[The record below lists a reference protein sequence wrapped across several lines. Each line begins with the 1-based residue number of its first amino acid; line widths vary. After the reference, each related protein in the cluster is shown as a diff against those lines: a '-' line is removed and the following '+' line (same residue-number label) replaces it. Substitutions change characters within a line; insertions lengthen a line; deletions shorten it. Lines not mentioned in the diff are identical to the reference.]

1 MRTKLVDNLNFNKM
15 FGMTIKAHMK
25 KHLLSVFFLPLLVV
39 PLQAANVELGDPNL
53 SSDSETPST
62 LAVSLKNPAVTIV
75 GLQFDIVYSSGLAS
89 PGIPTLPEGTNHEM
103 DVRLVEPGRYRVMVF
118 SRTNQALVAP
128 YSLNLRFGFAE
139 AAPDGGP
146 AMRLENLVL
155 AASDGS
161 EIPAASTYGPI
172 GGWRNENFSDDV
184 WNSKTTGG
192 DSGDADKDGLK
203 NIEEFYFATN
213 PRSSQ
218 SNVTSVVQGALAS
231 DASGGKVLRLT
242 WSGRKAAD
250 GVRAVIYGGTD
261 PGNLT
266 EVVSEQTVDTSDP
279 NFDKLKA
286 EKNVQNGNA
295 YFMEIRV
302 ERE

>member
-1 MRTKLVDNLNFNKM
+1 MSTM
-15 FGMTIKAHMK
+15 AQMK
-25 KHLLSVFFLPLLVV
+25 KLLSLILSTALVI
-39 PLQAANVELGDPNL
+39 PLQATNVELGDPAL

-75 GLQFDIVYSSGLAS
+75 GMQFDIVYSSGLAS
-89 PGIPTLPEGTNHEM
+89 PGIPTLPDGTNHEM
-103 DVRLVEPGRYRVMVF
+103 DVRLVEEGRYRVMVF

-128 YSLNLRFGFAE
+128 YSVNLRFGFAE

-146 AMRLENLVL
+146 AMRLDNLIL

-161 EIPAASTYGPI
+161 SIPAASTYGPI
-172 GGWRNENFSDDV
+172 GGWRNENFSDEV

-192 DSGDADKDGLK
+192 DSGDADEDGLA
-203 NIEEFYFATN
+203 NIQEFYFN
-213 PRSSQ
+213 SDPKSSD

-231 DASGGKVLRLT
+231 DGSGGKVLRLT

-250 GVRAVIYGGTD
+250 GVKAVVYGGSD
-261 PGNLT
+261 PANLT
-266 EVVSEQTVDTSDP
+266 EVVSEQLVDGSDAKV
-279 NFDKLKA
+279 DQLKA
-286 EKNVQNGNA
+286 EKDVKNSKA

>member
-1 MRTKLVDNLNFNKM
+1 MDQ
-15 FGMTIKAHMK
+15 MK
-25 KHLLSVFFLPLLVV
+25 KHILSLFLITSLVFPLK
-39 PLQAANVELGDPNL
+39 ATNVELGDPAL

-75 GLQFDIVYSSGLAS
+75 GMQFDIVYSSGLAS

-103 DVRLVEPGRYRVMVF
+103 DVRLVEEGRYRVMVF

-128 YSLNLRFGFAE
+128 YSVNLRFGFAE

-192 DSGDADKDGLK
+192 DSGDADKDGLA
-203 NIEEFYFATN
+203 NIQEFYFNTD
-213 PRSSQ
+213 PKSSD

-231 DASGGKVLRLT
+231 DGSGGKVLRLT
-242 WSGRKAAD
+242 WTGRKAVD
-250 GVRAVIYGGTD
+250 GVKAVVYGGTD
-261 PGNLT
+261 PANLT
-266 EVVSEQTVDTSDP
+266 EVVSEQVVDGSDSEV
-279 NFDKLKA
+279 DKLKA
-286 EKNVQNGNA
+286 EKDVKDAKA

>member
-1 MRTKLVDNLNFNKM
+1 
-15 FGMTIKAHMK
+15 MK
-25 KHLLSVFFLPLLVV
+25 KTFFILLFSTSCLAIAQDAKL
-39 PLQAANVELGDPNL
+39 ELGDPDL
-53 SSDSETPST
+53 SSDISTPST
-62 LAVSLKNPAVTIV
+62 LAVSLKDVAQDKKIV
-75 GLQFDIVYSSGLAS
+75 GMQFDIVYANALAS
-89 PGIPTLPEGTNHEM
+89 PGIPTLPEGTNHQI
-103 DVRLVEPGRYRVMVF
+103 DVRLVSEGKYRVMVF
-118 SRTNQALVAP
+118 SPTNSELPAP
-128 YSLNLRFGFAE
+128 YTVDLRFGFADE
-139 AAPDGGP
+139 APDGGP

-161 EIPAASTYGPI
+161 KIPAASTYGPI

-192 DSGDADKDGLK
+192 DGGDADKDGLK

-218 SNVTSVVQGALAS
+218 SNVTSVVQGALGS

-242 WSGRKAAD
+242 WSGRKSAD

-266 EVVSEQTVDTSDP
+266 EIVSEQTVDTSDP

>member
-1 MRTKLVDNLNFNKM
+1 MSTM
-15 FGMTIKAHMK
+15 AQMK
-25 KHLLSVFFLPLLVV
+25 KTILSLILSTVVVIPLH
-39 PLQAANVELGDPNL
+39 ATNVELGDPAL

-75 GLQFDIVYSSGLAS
+75 GMQFDIVYSSGLAS
-89 PGIPTLPEGTNHEM
+89 PGIPTLPDGTNHEM
-103 DVRLVEPGRYRVMVF
+103 DVRLVEEGRYRVMVF

-128 YSLNLRFGFAE
+128 YSVNLRFGFAE
-139 AAPDGGP
+139 ASPDGGP
-146 AMRLENLVL
+146 AMRLENLIL
-155 AASDGS
+155 AGSDGS

-172 GGWRNENFSDDV
+172 GSWRNDNFSDEV

-192 DSGDADKDGLK
+192 DSGDADEDGLA
-203 NIEEFYFATN
+203 NIQEFYFN
-213 PRSSQ
+213 SDPKSSD

-231 DASGGKVLRLT
+231 DGSGGKVLRLT

-250 GVRAVIYGGTD
+250 GVKAVVYGGSD
-261 PGNLT
+261 PANLT
-266 EVVSEQTVDTSDP
+266 EVVSEQLVDGSDAKV
-279 NFDKLKA
+279 DQLKA
-286 EKNVQNGNA
+286 EKDVKNSKA

>member
-1 MRTKLVDNLNFNKM
+1 MIRISTM
-15 FGMTIKAHMK
+15 AQMK
-25 KHLLSVFFLPLLVV
+25 KLLSLIVSAALVTH
-39 PLQAANVELGDPNL
+39 LQATNVELGDPDL

-62 LAVSLKNPAVTIV
+62 LAVSLKNPAVNIV
-75 GLQFDIVYSSGLAS
+75 GMQFDIVYSNGLAS

-128 YSLNLRFGFAE
+128 YSVNLRFGFAE
-139 AAPDGGP
+139 ASPDGGP
-146 AMRLENLVL
+146 AMRLENLIL
-155 AASDGS
+155 AGSDGS

-172 GGWRNENFSDDV
+172 GSWRNDNFSDEV

-192 DSGDADKDGLK
+192 DSGDADEDGLA
-203 NIEEFYFATN
+203 NIQEFYFN
-213 PRSSQ
+213 SDPKSSD

-231 DASGGKVLRLT
+231 DGSGGKVLRLT

-250 GVRAVIYGGTD
+250 GVKAVVYGGSD
-261 PGNLT
+261 PANLT
-266 EVVSEQTVDTSDP
+266 EVVSEQLIDGSDAKVDQ
-279 NFDKLKA
+279 LKA
-286 EKNVQNGNA
+286 EKDVKNSKA

>member
-1 MRTKLVDNLNFNKM
+1 MYLNTFLMK
-15 FGMTIKAHMK
+15 TKAHMK
-25 KHLLSVFFLPLLVV
+25 KTFFILLFSTSCLAIAQDAKL
-39 PLQAANVELGDPNL
+39 ELGDPDL
-53 SSDSETPST
+53 SSDISTPST
-62 LAVSLKNPAVTIV
+62 LAVSLKDVAQDKKIV
-75 GLQFDIVYSSGLAS
+75 GMQFDIVYANALAS
-89 PGIPTLPEGTNHEM
+89 PGIPTLPEGTNHQI
-103 DVRLVEPGRYRVMVF
+103 DVRLVSEGKYRVMVF
-118 SRTNQALVAP
+118 SPTNSELPAP
-128 YSLNLRFGFAE
+128 YTVDLRFGFADE
-139 AAPDGGP
+139 APDGGP

-161 EIPAASTYGPI
+161 KIPAASTYGPI

-192 DSGDADKDGLK
+192 DGGDADKDGLK

-218 SNVTSVVQGALAS
+218 SNVTSVVQGALGS

-242 WSGRKAAD
+242 WSGRKSAD

-266 EVVSEQTVDTSDP
+266 EIVSEQTVDTSDP

>member
-1 MRTKLVDNLNFNKM
+1 MSTM
-15 FGMTIKAHMK
+15 AQMK
-25 KHLLSVFFLPLLVV
+25 KLLSLILSTALVI
-39 PLQAANVELGDPNL
+39 PLQATNVELGDPAL

-75 GLQFDIVYSSGLAS
+75 GMQFDIVYSSGLAS
-89 PGIPTLPEGTNHEM
+89 PGIPTLPDGTNHEM
-103 DVRLVEPGRYRVMVF
+103 DVRLVEEGRYRVMVF
-118 SRTNQALVAP
+118 SRTNQELAAP
-128 YSLNLRFGFAE
+128 YSVNLRFGFAE

-146 AMRLENLVL
+146 AMRLDNLIL

-161 EIPAASTYGPI
+161 SIPAASTYGPI
-172 GGWRNENFSDDV
+172 GGWRNENFSDEV

-192 DSGDADKDGLK
+192 DSGDADEDGLA
-203 NIEEFYFATN
+203 NIQEFYFN
-213 PRSSQ
+213 SDPKSSD

-231 DASGGKVLRLT
+231 DGSGGKVLRLT

-250 GVRAVIYGGTD
+250 GVKAVVYGGSD
-261 PGNLT
+261 PANLT
-266 EVVSEQTVDTSDP
+266 EVVSEQLVDGSDAKV
-279 NFDKLKA
+279 DQLKA
-286 EKNVQNGNA
+286 EKDVKNSKA

>member
-1 MRTKLVDNLNFNKM
+1 M
-15 FGMTIKAHMK
+15 
-25 KHLLSVFFLPLLVV
+25 
-39 PLQAANVELGDPNL
+39 ELGDPAL

-75 GLQFDIVYSSGLAS
+75 GMQFDIVYSSGLAS

-103 DVRLVEPGRYRVMVF
+103 DVRLVEEGRYRVMVF

-128 YSLNLRFGFAE
+128 YSVNLRFGFAE

-161 EIPAASTYGPI
+161 KILAASTYGPI

-192 DSGDADKDGLK
+192 DSGDADKDGLA
-203 NIEEFYFATN
+203 NIQEFYFNTD
-213 PRSSQ
+213 PKSSD

-231 DASGGKVLRLT
+231 DGSGGKVLRLT
-242 WSGRKAAD
+242 WTGRKAVD
-250 GVRAVIYGGTD
+250 GVKAVVYGGTD
-261 PGNLT
+261 PANLT
-266 EVVSEQTVDTSDP
+266 EVVSEQVVDGSDSEV
-279 NFDKLKA
+279 DKLKA
-286 EKNVQNGNA
+286 EKDVKDAKA

>member
-1 MRTKLVDNLNFNKM
+1 
-15 FGMTIKAHMK
+15 MK
-25 KHLLSVFFLPLLVV
+25 KHILSLFLITSLVFPLK
-39 PLQAANVELGDPNL
+39 ATNVELGDPAL

-75 GLQFDIVYSSGLAS
+75 GMQFDIVYSSGLAS

-103 DVRLVEPGRYRVMVF
+103 DVRLVEEGRYRVMVF

-128 YSLNLRFGFAE
+128 YSVNLRFGFAE

-192 DSGDADKDGLK
+192 DSGDADKDGLA
-203 NIEEFYFATN
+203 NIQEFYFNTD
-213 PRSSQ
+213 PKSSD

-231 DASGGKVLRLT
+231 DGSGGKVLRLT
-242 WSGRKAAD
+242 WTGRKAVD
-250 GVRAVIYGGTD
+250 GVKAVVYGGTD
-261 PGNLT
+261 PANLT
-266 EVVSEQTVDTSDP
+266 EVVSEQVVDGSDSEV
-279 NFDKLKA
+279 DKLKA
-286 EKNVQNGNA
+286 EKDVKDAKA

>member
-1 MRTKLVDNLNFNKM
+1 MSTM
-15 FGMTIKAHMK
+15 AQMK
-25 KHLLSVFFLPLLVV
+25 KLLSLILSTALVI
-39 PLQAANVELGDPNL
+39 PLQATNVELGDPAL

-75 GLQFDIVYSSGLAS
+75 GMQFDIVYSSGLAS
-89 PGIPTLPEGTNHEM
+89 PGIPTLPDGTNHEM
-103 DVRLVEPGRYRVMVF
+103 DVRLVEEGRYRVMVF

-128 YSLNLRFGFAE
+128 YSVNLRFGFAE
-139 AAPDGGP
+139 ASPDGGP
-146 AMRLENLVL
+146 AMRLENLIL
-155 AASDGS
+155 AGSDGS

-172 GGWRNENFSDDV
+172 GSWRNDNFSDEV

-192 DSGDADKDGLK
+192 DSGDADEDGLA
-203 NIEEFYFATN
+203 NIQEFYFN
-213 PRSSQ
+213 SDPKSSD

-231 DASGGKVLRLT
+231 DGSGGKVLRLT

-250 GVRAVIYGGTD
+250 GVKAVVYGGSD
-261 PGNLT
+261 PANLT
-266 EVVSEQTVDTSDP
+266 EVVSEQLVDGSDAKV
-279 NFDKLKA
+279 DQLKA
-286 EKNVQNGNA
+286 EKDVKNSKA

>member
-1 MRTKLVDNLNFNKM
+1 M
-15 FGMTIKAHMK
+15 AQMK
-25 KHLLSVFFLPLLVV
+25 KLLSLILSTALVI
-39 PLQAANVELGDPNL
+39 PLQATNVELGDPAL

-75 GLQFDIVYSSGLAS
+75 GMQFDIVYSSGLAS
-89 PGIPTLPEGTNHEM
+89 PGIPTLPDGTNHEM
-103 DVRLVEPGRYRVMVF
+103 DVRLVEEGRYRVMVF

-128 YSLNLRFGFAE
+128 YSVNLRFGFAE
-139 AAPDGGP
+139 ASPDGGP
-146 AMRLENLVL
+146 AMRLENLIL
-155 AASDGS
+155 AGSDGS

-172 GGWRNENFSDDV
+172 GSWRNDNFSDEV

-192 DSGDADKDGLK
+192 DSGDADEDGLA
-203 NIEEFYFATN
+203 NIQEFYFN
-213 PRSSQ
+213 SDPKSSD

-231 DASGGKVLRLT
+231 DGSGGKVLRLT

-250 GVRAVIYGGTD
+250 GVKAVVYGGSD
-261 PGNLT
+261 PANLT
-266 EVVSEQTVDTSDP
+266 EVVSEQLVDGSDAKV
-279 NFDKLKA
+279 DQLKA
-286 EKNVQNGNA
+286 EKDVKNSKA

>member
-1 MRTKLVDNLNFNKM
+1 MDQ
-15 FGMTIKAHMK
+15 MK
-25 KHLLSVFFLPLLVV
+25 KHILSLFLITSLVFPLK
-39 PLQAANVELGDPNL
+39 ATNVELGDPAL

-75 GLQFDIVYSSGLAS
+75 GMQFDIVYSSGLAS

-103 DVRLVEPGRYRVMVF
+103 DVRLVEEGRYRVMVF

-128 YSLNLRFGFAE
+128 YSVNLRFGFAE

-161 EIPAASTYGPI
+161 KILAASTYGPI

-192 DSGDADKDGLK
+192 DSGDADKDGLA
-203 NIEEFYFATN
+203 NIQEFYFNTD
-213 PRSSQ
+213 PKSSD

-231 DASGGKVLRLT
+231 DGSGGKVLRLT
-242 WSGRKAAD
+242 WTGRKAVD
-250 GVRAVIYGGTD
+250 GVKAVVYGGTD
-261 PGNLT
+261 PANLT
-266 EVVSEQTVDTSDP
+266 EVVSEQVVDGSDSEV
-279 NFDKLKA
+279 DKLKA
-286 EKNVQNGNA
+286 EKDVKDAKA

>member
-1 MRTKLVDNLNFNKM
+1 M
-15 FGMTIKAHMK
+15 AQMK
-25 KHLLSVFFLPLLVV
+25 KTILSLILSTVV
-39 PLQAANVELGDPNL
+39 VIPLQATNVELGDPDL
-53 SSDSETPST
+53 SSDTETPST

-75 GLQFDIVYSSGLAS
+75 GMQFDIVYSSGLAS
-89 PGIPTLPEGTNHEM
+89 PGIPSLPDGTNHEM
-103 DVRLVEPGRYRVMVF
+103 DVRLVEEGRYRVMVF

-128 YSLNLRFGFAE
+128 YSVNLRFGFAE
-139 AAPDGGP
+139 ASPDGGP
-146 AMRLENLVL
+146 AMKLENLIL
-155 AASDGS
+155 AGSDGS

-172 GGWRNENFSDDV
+172 GSWRNDNFSDEV

-192 DSGDADKDGLK
+192 DTGDADKDGLK
-203 NIEEFYFATN
+203 NIEEFYFATD

-218 SNVTSVVQGALAS
+218 SNVTSVVQGALGS

-250 GVRAVIYGGTD
+250 GVKAVIYGGTD

-286 EKNVQNGNA
+286 EKSVKDGNA

>member
-1 MRTKLVDNLNFNKM
+1 MKTK
-15 FGMTIKAHMK
+15 AYMK
-25 KHLLSVFFLPLLVV
+25 KQLLSVFFLTSLVV
-39 PLQAANVELGDPNL
+39 PLRATNVELGDPNL

-75 GLQFDIVYSSGLAS
+75 GMQFDIVYSSGLAS
-89 PGIPTLPEGTNHEM
+89 PGIPTLPDGTNHEM
-103 DVRLVEPGRYRVMVF
+103 DVRLVEEGRYRVMVF

-128 YSLNLRFGFAE
+128 YSVNLRFGFAE
-139 AAPDGGP
+139 ASPDGGP
-146 AMRLENLVL
+146 AMRLENLIL
-155 AASDGS
+155 AGSDGS

-172 GGWRNENFSDDV
+172 GSWRNDNFSDEV

-192 DSGDADKDGLK
+192 DSGDADEDGLA
-203 NIEEFYFATN
+203 NIQEFYFN
-213 PRSSQ
+213 SDPKSSD

-231 DASGGKVLRLT
+231 DGSGGKVLRLT

-250 GVRAVIYGGTD
+250 GVKAVVYGGSD
-261 PGNLT
+261 PANLT
-266 EVVSEQTVDTSDP
+266 EVVSEQLVDGSDAKV
-279 NFDKLKA
+279 DQLKA
-286 EKNVQNGNA
+286 EKDVKNSKA